1 MRSLKTSFSQRSCNQ
16 MPVWSLWNGFSMG
29 VERFLVAAVG
39 LGVED
44 EGVGLGTEKSVL
56 LQSFLCCF
64 QWVFWQVRLQYHS
77 SRHLAQRLRFVVV
90 GQLAHFGGETE
101 EVMMDLRG
109 LRSGML
115 VGERWAPYMWVGKR
129 RMCLR
134 LHLHLRLYLPFDCP
148 YYMQDK
154 RQQH

>member
-16 MPVWSLWNGFSMG
+16 MPVWSLWNGVSMG

-44 EGVGLGTEKSVL
+44 GEDEGVGLGTEESVL
-56 LQSFLCCF
+56 LQDFLCCF

-90 GQLAHFGGETE
+90 GQLAHFGGVVE
-101 EVMMDLRG
+101 EVMVD
-109 LRSGML
+109 
-115 VGERWAPYMWVGKR
+115 
-129 RMCLR
+129 
-134 LHLHLRLYLPFDCP
+134 
-148 YYMQDK
+148 
-154 RQQH
+154 